1 MKSKGKISHLAIV
14 SLLFLGTLFSGLVLF
29 NLTANIEQASG
40 RIDLSAINEASS
52 VFNMVYLVVGSTLI
66 LGLISS
72 IRLLYQ
78 VSSQKGEVIISSTDR
93 EKATETITNRATV
106 FKKDLDKTV
115 DEIKAQAK
123 NIKDPKEKY
132 EKLLARLCMELEA
145 SQGLLYEVK
154 KVKSKQL
161 IELMSSFAFNHP
173 ESETIKYEFGE
184 GLVGQ
189 VAKEGKKVIIDDIP
203 EGYITIISGLGAASP
218 NHLAIIPIME
228 GKEVAKVVE
237 IASFREISA
246 SDENLI
252 AKVLQVEGKQ
262 KPTKSVSV
270 RNKVEEKVSN

>member
-29 NLTANIEQASG
+29 NLTSNIEQASG

-52 VFNMVYLVVGSTLI
+52 VFNKVYLVVGCTLI

-78 VSSQKGEVIISSTDR
+78 VSSQKGQVIISSTDR
-93 EKATETITNRATV
+93 EKATETITNRATD

-154 KVKSKQL
+154 KEKSKQL
-161 IELMSSFAFNHP
+161 IELMTSFAFNRP

-189 VAKEGKKVIIDDIP
+189 VAKEGKKVIIDEIP

-252 AKVLQVEGKQ
+252 AKVLQVDGKK
-262 KPTKSVSV
+262 KPTKSVSGK
-270 RNKVEEKVSN
+270 NAAEEKVSN

>member
-1 MKSKGKISHLAIV
+1 MKSKGKISHMAIV
-14 SLLFLGTLFSGLVLF
+14 SLLFLGTLFSGIVLF
-29 NLTANIEQASG
+29 NLTDNIEQASG
-40 RIDLSAINEASS
+40 RIDLSVINEASS
-52 VFNMVYLVVGSTLI
+52 VFTMVYLVIGCTLI

-78 VSSQKGEVIISSTDR
+78 VNSQKDQVIISSIDR
-93 EKATETITNRATV
+93 NNATEPKTNRAPD

-123 NIKDPKEKY
+123 NIKDPREKY
-132 EKLLARLCMELEA
+132 KKLLARLCMELEA

-154 KVKSKQL
+154 KEKSKQL
-161 IELMSSFAFNHP
+161 IELMTSFAFNRP

-189 VAKEGKKVIIDDIP
+189 VAKEGKKVIIDEIP
-203 EGYITIISGLGAASP
+203 EGYITVISGLGAASP
-218 NHLAIIPIME
+218 NHLAILPIME

-237 IASFREISA
+237 IASFIEISE

-252 AKVLQVEGKQ
+252 VKVLQVKENK
-262 KPTKSVSV
+262 KPTKSVSEK
-270 RNKVEEKVSN
+270 NAAEEKVSN